1 MTLVPLTEKFSSLK
15 ASFKDKGIKALEV
28 AVGSSIVRIVIPYF
42 PRTYPSSL
50 LTGNCASYLSVCTVM
65 NCS

>member
-1 MTLVPLTEKFSSLK
+1 MTLVPLTEKFSALK
-15 ASFKDKGIKALEV
+15 ASFKDKAIKALEV
-28 AVGSSIVRIVIPYF
+28 AVGSSIVSIVIPHF
-42 PRTYPSSL
+42 PRTDSSSR